1 MVGVRAAAVVAEAAV
16 GSAVIHLDPSAWV
29 RPVNGRLLRFSI
41 LLGIVLSLGVSAAMT
56 AHVITLGSV
65 EGGWVYPYVRSAD
78 LAIVAVWLIYSLGSV
93 ATLMTPWR
101 VAEHRPWRTI
111 VSWIVVAT
119 ALQWILRTMA
129 PYPLEAQF
137 ASDNA
142 NSFHSVAA
150 DYDAA
155 DLLTRHGRVRLN
167 APLHV
172 QSNMPGKL
180 LLTAGLHKAT
190 ARADLWPWLVI
201 GISNLGAL
209 LMFGFVRDLL
219 DSRRVA
225 LYAAVLYLFFPARTF
240 FMPLMNTV
248 TPLAVIACGWLL
260 LGWLRTGRTL
270 YAAVLGFALYL
281 LTFFEPLPLVMG
293 LLFLALAV
301 AAMGRRQISWE
312 RFVAQAAVTIAVFIA
327 TAEAMTAWTGFDIVR
342 TFHTLGRHAIDF
354 NATTARPYAL
364 WIAANLWEFTVG
376 VGFCQLIASVGVLL
390 ALLSDPGRW
399 RDRLSA
405 PMAATCIGLFAVLG
419 AVDLVGVNRGE
430 VTRLWIFLGCFYQIP
445 LAWACSLRDSQ
456 LAIAAVLGVT
466 ALHAAVGTTLV
477 GFVVP

>member
-1 MVGVRAAAVVAEAAV
+1 MSHR
-16 GSAVIHLDPSAWV
+16 DPPAWV
-29 RPVNGRLLRFSI
+29 RLANGRLLRFSI
-41 LLGIVLSLGVSAAMT
+41 LLGIVLSLAVTAGMT
-56 AHVITLGSV
+56 AHAITLGSV
-65 EGGWVYPYVRSAD
+65 AGGWVYPYRQWAD
-78 LAIVAVWLIYSLGSV
+78 LTIVAVWLIYSAGAA
-93 ATLMTPWR
+93 ATLMIPWR
-101 VAEHRPWRTI
+101 VAEHRPWWTL
-111 VSWIVVAT
+111 VTWIVVAT
-119 ALQWILRTMA
+119 ALQWILRTTA
-129 PYPLEAQF
+129 PYPLDAQF

-142 NSFHSVAA
+142 NSFHSVAE

-155 DLLTRHGRVRLN
+155 DLLKRHGRVRLN

-180 LLTAGLHKAT
+180 LLTEGLQKAT
-190 ARADLWPWLVI
+190 ARADVLPWLVI

-225 LYAAVLYLFFPARTF
+225 LYAALLYLFLPARTF

-248 TPLAVIACGWLL
+248 TPLVVITCAWLL

-270 YAAVLGFALYL
+270 YAAVLGFALYGL
-281 LTFFEPLPLVMG
+281 AFFEPLPLVMG
-293 LLFLALAV
+293 LLFLALAI

-312 RFVAQAAVTIAVFIA
+312 RFVAQAAVTIGVFIA

-342 TFHTLGRHAIDF
+342 TFQTIGRHALEF
-354 NATTARPYAL
+354 NATTARPYAV
-364 WIAANLWEFTVG
+364 WITANLWEFAVG
-376 VGFCQLIASVGVLL
+376 VGPCQLIASVGVLVV
-390 ALLSDPGRW
+390 LLSASGRW

-405 PMAATCIGLFAVLG
+405 PMVATCMGLFAVLG

-456 LAIAAVLGVT
+456 VAIAAVVGVT
-466 ALHAAVGTTLV
+466 AFHAAVGTTLV

>member
-1 MVGVRAAAVVAEAAV
+1 M
-16 GSAVIHLDPSAWV
+16 
-29 RPVNGRLLRFSI
+29 
-41 LLGIVLSLGVSAAMT
+41 VLSLGVCAGMAAH
-56 AHVITLGSV
+56 AITVGSV
-65 EGGWVYPYVRSAD
+65 EGGWVYPYRQWAD
-78 LAIVAVWLIYSLGSV
+78 FSIVAVWLIYSAGAA
-93 ATLMTPWR
+93 ATLIIPWR
-101 VAEHRPWRTI
+101 NAEQHPWWTL
-111 VSWIVVAT
+111 VTWIVVAT

-142 NSFHSVAA
+142 NSFHSVAE

-155 DLLTRHGRVRLN
+155 DLLTRHSRVRRN

-180 LLTAGLHKAT
+180 LLTEGLHMAT
-190 ARADLWPWLVI
+190 ARANVLPWLVI

-225 LYAAVLYLFFPARTF
+225 LYAAVLYLFLPARTF

-270 YAAVLGFALYL
+270 YPALLGFAVYGLA
-281 LTFFEPLPLVMG
+281 FFEPLPLVMG
-293 LLFLALAV
+293 LLFLALAL
-301 AAMGRRQISWE
+301 AAIGRTQISWE
-312 RFVAQAAVTIAVFIA
+312 RFVAQAAVTIGVFIA
-327 TAEAMTAWTGFDIVR
+327 TAEAMTAWTGFDIAR
-342 TFHTLGRHAIDF
+342 TFQTIGRHAMEF
-354 NATTARPYAL
+354 KATTARPYAV
-364 WIAANLWEFTVG
+364 WVTANLWEFALG
-376 VGFCQLIASVGVLL
+376 VGLCQLVASVGVLL
-390 ALLSDPGRW
+390 AWLSAPGRW
-399 RDRLSA
+399 RERLSA
-405 PMAATCIGLFAVLG
+405 PMAATCIGLFAVLSV
-419 AVDLVGVNRGE
+419 VDLVGVNRGE
-430 VTRLWIFLGCFYQIP
+430 VTRLWIFIGCFYQIP

-456 LAIAAVLGVT
+456 LAIAAVVGVT

>member
-1 MVGVRAAAVVAEAAV
+1 
-16 GSAVIHLDPSAWV
+16 VIHRDASAWV
-29 RPVNGRLLRFSI
+29 RLADGRLLRFSI
-41 LLGIVLSLGVSAAMT
+41 LLGIVLSLGVTAGMT
-56 AHVITLGSV
+56 AHAITVGSV
-65 EGGWVYPYVRSAD
+65 EGGWVYPYRQWAD
-78 LAIVAVWLIYSLGSV
+78 LTIVAVCLIYSAGAA
-93 ATLMTPWR
+93 ATLMIPWK
-101 VAEHRPWRTI
+101 VAEHRPWWTL

-142 NSFHSVAA
+142 NSFQSVAEA
-150 DYDAA
+150 YDAV
-155 DLLTRHGRVRLN
+155 DLLKRHGRVRLN

-180 LLTAGLHKAT
+180 LLTEGLQKAT
-190 ARADLWPWLVI
+190 ARADVLPWLVI

-209 LMFGFVRDLL
+209 LMFGFVRALL

-225 LYAAVLYLFFPARTF
+225 LYAALLYLFLPARTF

-248 TPLAVIACGWLL
+248 TPLVVITCAWLL
-260 LGWLRTGRTL
+260 LNWLRTGRTL
-270 YAAVLGFALYL
+270 YAAVLGFTLYL
-281 LTFFEPLPLVMG
+281 LAFFEPLPLVMG

-301 AAMGRRQISWE
+301 AAIGRRQISWE
-312 RFVAQAAVTIAVFIA
+312 RFVAQAAVTIGVFIA

-342 TFHTLGRHAIDF
+342 TFQTIGRHAMEF
-354 NATTARPYAL
+354 NATTARPYAV
-364 WIAANLWEFTVG
+364 WITANLWEFALG
-376 VGFCQLIASVGVLL
+376 VGLCQLVASVGVLL
-390 ALLSDPGRW
+390 ALLSAPGRW

-405 PMAATCIGLFAVLG
+405 PMAATCMGLFAVLG

-456 LAIAAVLGVT
+456 VAIAAVV
-466 ALHAAVGTTLV
+466 AVSAFHAAVGTALV